1 MRRLALTLAT
11 LAAVATSP
19 ALAEVTVRGDAVD
32 MVVEATEADLADVIV
47 AVGEAVGSTIDPP
60 PTLRAATITGVYRG
74 SVSDVLKALA
84 PSADFVVA
92 WRDGRVS
99 VHFVDG
105 DALSSP
111 VAEAKPAEAVGDED
125 GQSPD
130 DAGQDVPGEPGGE
143 EPPTP
148 ARKVY

>member
-1 MRRLALTLAT
+1 MRLLSPALIALV
-11 LAAVATSP
+11 VAGTSP
-19 ALAEVTVRGDAVD
+19 ALAKVTVRGDAAD
-32 MVVEATEADLADVIV
+32 MIVEAKEADLADVIV

-60 PTLRAATITGVYRG
+60 STLRAATITGVYQG

-84 PSADFVVA
+84 PAADFVVA
-92 WRDGRVS
+92 WRDGQVS

-111 VAEAKPAEAVGDED
+111 VAEATPAGAAGDS

-130 DAGQDVPGEPGGE
+130 DEDDSVPGEPGGE